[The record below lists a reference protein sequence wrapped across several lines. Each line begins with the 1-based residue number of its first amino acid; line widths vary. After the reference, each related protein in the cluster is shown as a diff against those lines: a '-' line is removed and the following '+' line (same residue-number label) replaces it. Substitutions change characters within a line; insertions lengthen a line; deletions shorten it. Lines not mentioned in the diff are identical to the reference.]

1 VSDACPFCEPDAERV
16 FFRSAA
22 VIGLWDR
29 FPVSPGHALLTPVRH
44 CATWFDATRDEQSA
58 LIDAI
63 DVAKRAIEAIHSPD
77 GYNIGINAG
86 AAAGQTVP
94 HLHVHLIPRYQGD
107 VYDARGGVRH
117 VIPAKANYLVSDAS
131 RPPGTSIS
139 LRERALFTGE
149 ADPLLPELKA
159 QLAVAESVDIA
170 VAFTL
175 RSGLE
180 LLEAHLQD
188 LLDRGGRARVVT
200 GDYLDATDPDALLR
214 LLDLSGRIECR
225 VFETADKSAFGFAF
239 HPKAYMFMRSDG
251 TQVAFIGSSNL
262 SRSALTTG
270 VEWNYRLIGAGD
282 AQGVAEL
289 RSAFELLL
297 AHPRTVPLTAA
308 WVKEYRTRRRSAPVI
323 LPTMPPAP
331 DAPVQVPPPH
341 EIQTQALE
349 ALRSARAAGT
359 RRGLVVLA
367 TGLGK
372 TWLSAY
378 DSREFSRVLFV
389 AHREEILNQAIET
402 YRKIRPQSVLG
413 RYTGAEKS
421 SDSDVLFASI
431 QTLSRPRH
439 LEQFARNGFDYIVV
453 DEFHH
458 AEARTYRRLLDHFEP
473 RFLLGLTATPERTD
487 GADLLALCDN
497 QLVFRCD
504 LVEGIRAGLLCS
516 FRYFGVPDEVDYSN
530 IPWRNRAFDED
541 ALTKAVATQARA
553 ANALDQ
559 YRRRAGSRTLAFCVS
574 QRHADFMAGFFR
586 QHGVRAA
593 AVHAGPASAS
603 RVQALEQ
610 LSGGELDVVCAVDMF
625 NEGVDVPTL
634 DTVMMLRPTESRIV
648 WLQQFGRGLRKNG
661 DKRLTVIDYI
671 GNHRSFLIKP
681 QALFGLPEQEYEIYR
696 LLESLRDGTAELP
709 PGCEVTYEL
718 EAQNILRALLGRV
731 SNDVEA
737 IRRRFHDFRALHGV
751 RPTAAELYR
760 EGYNLR
766 MLQQR
771 YGSWLGF
778 VSAEDA
784 LTEDERRAF
793 SAHRGF
799 LESLENT
806 RMVKSYKMLVLLA
819 LVRRS
824 GVPGSLSIDEL
835 AGDVRAMATQDARVG
850 ADLADHL
857 ATDARL
863 RSLLQQEPIEAW
875 IEGRS
880 TGGVSYFAYERNRFS
895 VLPASSGQSLPALP
909 DMTEE
914 LAEWRLAEYFKSPPA
929 LYVLNVSHSDGG
941 RPILFLPARSRA
953 PDLPRGWHD
962 VEVGGEVLSLNFVEI
977 AVNVAQRAGA
987 SENVL
992 PEILQMW
999 FGPNAGATGAGH
1011 KVVLR
1016 AVDERWRLEPQ
1027 AAAAAPPLELW
1038 KAYRRDAIP
1047 AAFGLTYSRFWE
1059 QGFVRQGSR
1068 MFLLVTLDKSGHVE
1082 AFKYKDHFVSDSQFQ
1097 WQSQNRTKRDSDA
1110 GRLLQDHLARDI
1122 EVHLLVRPRAKLAN
1136 SKGAPFYYC
1145 GLLDFIEWTGD
1156 QPITVQWR
1164 LRTPVPRA
1172 LWAELSVPPA
1182 Q

>member
-1 VSDACPFCEPDAERV
+1 MSEVCPFCHPDDGLV
-16 FFRSAA
+16 FHKD
-22 VIGLWDR
+22 VIVMALWDR
-29 FPVSPGHALLTPVRH
+29 YPVSPGHVLLTPIRH
-44 CATWFDATRDEQSA
+44 CATWFDATPDEQRA
-58 LIDAI
+58 LLAA
-63 DVAKRAIEAIHSPD
+63 VEMAKRTIEMIHSPD
-77 GYNIGINAG
+77 GYNIGINSG
-86 AAAGQTVP
+86 EAAGQTVP
-94 HLHVHLIPRYQGD
+94 HLHVHLIPRYKGD
-107 VYDARGGVRH
+107 VYDPRGGVRH
-117 VIPAKANYLVSDAS
+117 VVPSKANYLVGDAAQ
-131 RPPGTSIS
+131 PKAVPVS
-139 LRERALFTGE
+139 LRDRALFTGE

-159 QLAVAESVDIA
+159 QLAVATRVDVA

-188 LLDRGGRARVVT
+188 VLDRGGRIRLVT

-239 HPKAYMFMRSDG
+239 HPKAYLFSRANG
-251 TQVAFIGSSNL
+251 ARVAFIGSSNL

-270 VEWNYRLIGAGD
+270 IEWNYRLIGPGD
-282 AQGVAEL
+282 AGGLAEL
-289 RSAFELLL
+289 ENAFELLF
-297 AHPRTVPLTAA
+297 AHSRTVPLTAG
-308 WVKEYRTRRRSAPVI
+308 WVKEYRSRRRSAPVV

-341 EIQTQALE
+341 EIQVQALD
-349 ALRSARAAGT
+349 ALRSARATGM

-402 YRKIRPQSVLG
+402 YRRIRPQSVLG
-413 RYTGAEKS
+413 RYTGTEKS
-421 SDSDVLFASI
+421 LDADVLFASI
-431 QTLSRPRH
+431 QTLSRRRH
-439 LEQFARNGFDYIVV
+439 LEQFARNAFDYVVV

-458 AEARTYRRLLDHFEP
+458 AEAQTYRRLLDHFEP

-497 QLVFRCD
+497 HLVFRCD
-504 LVEGIRAGLLCS
+504 LVEGIRAGLLCA
-516 FRYFGVPDEVDYSN
+516 FQYFGVPDEVDYSN

-553 ANALDQ
+553 SNALDQ
-559 YRRRAGSRTLAFCVS
+559 YKRRAGSRTLAFCVS
-574 QRHADFMAGFFR
+574 QRHADFMAEFFAR
-586 QHGVRAA
+586 NGVRAA
-593 AVHAGPASAS
+593 AVHAGPTSAS

-610 LSGGELDVVCAVDMF
+610 LAGGELDVVCAVDMF
-625 NEGVDVPTL
+625 NEGVDVPAL

-648 WLQQFGRGLRKNG
+648 WLQQFGRGLRKAG

-681 QALFGLPEQEYEIYR
+681 QALFGLREQDYEIFR

-784 LTEDERRAF
+784 LTEGERHAF
-793 SAHRGF
+793 SSHRAF
-799 LESLENT
+799 LESLEST

-819 LVRRS
+819 TLRRS
-824 GVPGSLSIDEL
+824 GVPGSISIEEL
-835 AGDVRAMATQDARVG
+835 AADVRAMATQDARIG
-850 ADLADHL
+850 ADLSDHT
-857 ATDARL
+857 ATDAGL
-863 RSLLQQEPIEAW
+863 RTLLEREPIAAW
-875 IEGRS
+875 TEGRG
-880 TGGVSYFAYERNRFS
+880 TGGNSYFSYERDRF
-895 VLPASSGQSLPALP
+895 VALPGSSGQPLPALRQLA
-909 DMTEE
+909 EE

-929 LYVLNVSHSDGG
+929 LYVLNVSHND
-941 RPILFLPARSRA
+941 RDPILFLPARTRA
-953 PDLPRGWHD
+953 PDLPRGWID
-962 VEVGGEVLSLNFVEI
+962 VDVGSEVLSFNFVDI
-977 AVNVAQRAGA
+977 AVNVARRART
-987 SENVL
+987 SDNVL
-992 PEILQMW
+992 PELLRQW
-999 FGPNAGATGAGH
+999 FGPDAGAAGAGH
-1011 KVVLR
+1011 RVVLR
-1016 AVDERWRLEPQ
+1016 AVDESWRLEPQ
-1027 AAAAAPPLELW
+1027 AAATAPPLELW
-1038 KAYRRDAIP
+1038 RAYRRDAIP
-1047 AAFGLTYSRFWE
+1047 PAFSLTYSRFWE
-1059 QGFVRQGSR
+1059 QGFVRQGLR
-1068 MFLLVTLDKSGHVE
+1068 IFLLVTLDKSGQVE
-1082 AFKYKDHFVSDSQFQ
+1082 AFKYKDHFVSAKQFQ
-1097 WQSQNRTKRDSDA
+1097 WQSQNRTKRDSDV
-1110 GRLLQDHLARDI
+1110 GRALQNHRAQGV

-1136 SKGAPFYYC
+1136 GKGAPFHYC
-1145 GLLDFIEWTGD
+1145 GLLDFVDWEGD

-1164 LRTPVPRA
+1164 LHAAVPRA
-1172 LWAELSVPPA
+1172 LWSDLSVPG
-1182 Q
+1182 